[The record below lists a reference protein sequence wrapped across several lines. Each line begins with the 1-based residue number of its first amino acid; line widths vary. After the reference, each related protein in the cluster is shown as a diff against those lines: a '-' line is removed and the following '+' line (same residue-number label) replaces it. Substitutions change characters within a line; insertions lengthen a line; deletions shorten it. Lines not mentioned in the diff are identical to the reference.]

1 MSAFLRAAAV
11 AVFAAAVVA
20 GPAAAQAPA
29 VKIAFVRT
37 SVVFDSAPGRAAA
50 SSAFE
55 REAAGFQAQVQ
66 RMSDSLS
73 TMIAAYRAAQSTLA
87 PAQQQTRQQAIQ
99 TKQDEYEQRAQAID
113 QQVGQRREE
122 LMRPLLEQIR
132 ATIET
137 IRGEEGY
144 ALVLSADPGTPVIAF
159 DRNLDITDRV
169 IARLKTLGAPR
180 PAAAASTPAGP
191 TSSPSGVTRPRTP

>member
-11 AVFAAAVVA
+11 AVFAAAVTA
-20 GPAAAQAPA
+20 GSAAAQAPA
-29 VKIAFVRT
+29 TKIAFVRT
-37 SVVFDSAPGRAAA
+37 TVVFDSAPGRAAA
-50 SSAFE
+50 SNAFE
-55 REAAGFQAQVQ
+55 REAAGFQAQVKQ
-66 RMSDSLS
+66 MSDSLT
-73 TMIAAYRAAQSTLA
+73 TMINAYRAAESTLQ
-87 PAQQQTRQQAIQ
+87 PAQQATRQRAIQ
-99 TKQDEYEQRAQAID
+99 SKQEEYEQRAQAID

-132 ATIET
+132 TTIET
-137 IRGEEGY
+137 IRAEEGY

-159 DRNLDITDRV
+159 DRNLDITERV

-180 PAAAASTPAGP
+180 PAASAGTPAGP